1 MNTFGIIKRLLKYTN
16 PYRGFLI
23 GAILCALI
31 SVTLT
36 IFAPILIGNAIDYI
50 IGPDNVNYGEILKI
64 IIILAIT
71 IILSSI
77 FQWLLTFCTNILSFK
92 TVRDLR
98 KDAFYT
104 INSIPLKYIDS
115 NAHGDILS
123 RIVTD
128 IDQISEG
135 VLQGFTQLFV
145 GLVTIIDTII
155 FMLYVNVNIA
165 IVVILLTP
173 LSLFVATF
181 ISKHIHSKFTA
192 QSQIRGEMTGFVEEI
207 VGNQKIVKAFS
218 YEEHNQNDFEEIN
231 DRLYDVGVKAQF
243 FSALANPTTRFVNG
257 VVYAVVGITGAL
269 SVINHGLTVGQLSMF
284 LQYANQYTKPFN
296 EVSSVFTELQSAL
309 ASAKRVFSF
318 IDTPHESSDEYAMD
332 LKSCDGTIDINNVS
346 FSYNP
351 EIPLIQ
357 NLNLAVKSGQ
367 KIAIV
372 GPTGCGK
379 TTFINLLMRFYDVT
393 DGEIKVSGIGIN
405 DIKRSSLRSLY
416 GMVLQDTWLF
426 TGTVKENIAFGKED
440 ATDEEIIAAA
450 KSAHAHS
457 FIKRLPNGYDTV
469 ISEDGGNISQG
480 QKQLLSIARIM
491 LTKPPMLIL
500 DEATS
505 SIDTRT
511 ELRIQKAFAKIMQ
524 GRTSFIVA
532 HRLSTIEEADVILV
546 MNKGNII
553 EQGTHKELLEK
564 GGFYAKLYNSQFA
577 NR

>member
-1 MNTFGIIKRLLKYTN
+1 MNTFGIIKRLLKYTK

>member
-1 MNTFGIIKRLLKYTN
+1 MNTFGIIKRLFKYTK

-23 GAILCALI
+23 GAVLCALI

-50 IGPDNVNYGEILKI
+50 IGPDNVNYGEVLKI

-71 IILSSI
+71 IILSAI

-296 EVSSVFTELQSAL
+296 EISSVFTELQSAL

-357 NLNLAVKSGQ
+357 NLNLGVKSGQ

>member
-1 MNTFGIIKRLLKYTN
+1 MNTFGIIKRLLKYTK

-104 INSIPLKYIDS
+104 ISSIPLKYIDS

>member
-1 MNTFGIIKRLLKYTN
+1 
-16 PYRGFLI
+16 
-23 GAILCALI
+23 
-31 SVTLT
+31 
-36 IFAPILIGNAIDYI
+36 
-50 IGPDNVNYGEILKI
+50 
-64 IIILAIT
+64 
-71 IILSSI
+71 
-77 FQWLLTFCTNILSFK
+77 
-92 TVRDLR
+92 
-98 KDAFYT
+98 
-104 INSIPLKYIDS
+104 
-115 NAHGDILS
+115 
-123 RIVTD
+123 
-128 IDQISEG
+128 
-135 VLQGFTQLFV
+135 
-145 GLVTIIDTII
+145 
-155 FMLYVNVNIA
+155 
-165 IVVILLTP
+165 
-173 LSLFVATF
+173 
-181 ISKHIHSKFTA
+181 
-192 QSQIRGEMTGFVEEI
+192 
-207 VGNQKIVKAFS
+207 
-218 YEEHNQNDFEEIN
+218 
-231 DRLYDVGVKAQF
+231 
-243 FSALANPTTRFVNG
+243 
-257 VVYAVVGITGAL
+257 
-269 SVINHGLTVGQLSMF
+269 MF

-296 EVSSVFTELQSAL
+296 EISSVFTELQSAL

-357 NLNLAVKSGQ
+357 NLNLGVKSGQ

-440 ATDEEIIAAA
+440 ATDDEIIAAA

-457 FIKRLPNGYDTV
+457 FIKLLPNGYDTV

>member
-1 MNTFGIIKRLLKYTN
+1 MNTFGIIKRLFKYTK

-23 GAILCALI
+23 GAVLCALI

-50 IGPDNVNYGEILKI
+50 IGPDNVNYGEVLKI

-71 IILSSI
+71 IILSAI

-296 EVSSVFTELQSAL
+296 EISSVFTELQSAL

>member
-1 MNTFGIIKRLLKYTN
+1 MNTFGIIKRLLKYTK

-104 INSIPLKYIDS
+104 ISSIPLKYIDS

-207 VGNQKIVKAFS
+207 VNNQKIVKAFS

>member
-1 MNTFGIIKRLLKYTN
+1 MNTFGIIKRLFKYTK

-23 GAILCALI
+23 GAVLCALI

-50 IGPDNVNYGEILKI
+50 IGPDNVNYGEVLKI

-71 IILSSI
+71 IILSAI

-296 EVSSVFTELQSAL
+296 EISSVFTELQSAL

-357 NLNLAVKSGQ
+357 NLNLGVKSGQ

-440 ATDEEIIAAA
+440 ATDDEIIAAA

>member
-440 ATDEEIIAAA
+440 ATDDEIIAAA